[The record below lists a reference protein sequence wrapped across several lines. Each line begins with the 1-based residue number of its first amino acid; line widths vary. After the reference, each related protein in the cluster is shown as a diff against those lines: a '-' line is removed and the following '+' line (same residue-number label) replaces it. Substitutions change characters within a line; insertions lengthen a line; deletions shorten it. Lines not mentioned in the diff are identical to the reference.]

1 MIGRPT
7 YVRMVPV
14 AEESCDAGFG
24 QAVLFEQYSFSYYD
38 DLRGYLISC
47 ALPQLGLLRYAGYGG
62 LPHDYPAQ
70 NAVALSASDS
80 KRRVDS
86 LRRSKRSC
94 VLGCELSRRPAVH
107 AENTH
112 SIRFRIPRLDT
123 GRDPG
128 RPGNGGA
135 PACSSRE

>member
-1 MIGRPT
+1 MLT
-7 YVRMVPV
+7 
-14 AEESCDAGFG
+14 
-24 QAVLFEQYSFSYYD
+24 EQYSFSYYD

-62 LPHDYPAQ
+62 LPQDYPAQ
-70 NAVALSASDS
+70 NAVHLASDS

-107 AENTH
+107 AGVQRVFGFGSLGWTPAK
-112 SIRFRIPRLDT
+112 IRVGLAWW
-123 GRDPG
+123 
-128 RPGNGGA
+128 A
-135 PACSSRE
+135 PACSSHE